1 MVSNVF
7 LAGREIR
14 RAKLRF
20 GLLAGAV
27 GLLVFLILFQQALLG
42 SLLKSFTGAIE
53 NQSGTVLVYG
63 AEARKNV
70 SGSVI
75 PPPLQAAVE
84 AVDGVGASAPLAEA
98 TFTVQ
103 AAGAL
108 TDSSVFGFTPGGP
121 GEPTRLVEGRLPQS
135 PTEAAGSKED
145 PAFTIGA
152 TVTSVNGDVELTVV
166 GLTEGSRFSVAPT
179 LWVTFDGFT
188 ALRLAAN
195 PDARAVLPSLVA
207 LTPAAGTT
215 PEQLAQRV
223 NDEVPG
229 VQALTRD
236 QAVSE
241 APGVAQVT
249 QSFRLILGLAFLV
262 VAVVIGFFF
271 LILTVQKLPSLTL
284 LRAVGAPVG
293 YLVRALLAQIAFVV
307 AGGLVVGLALT
318 VLAVRGA
325 STGLPIALSPSTA
338 IGSALGVIV
347 LALLGSIVTLLRVA
361 RIDPASVVN
370 RPSLGGLA

>member
-1 MVSNVF
+1 
-7 LAGREIR
+7 
-14 RAKLRF
+14 
-20 GLLAGAV
+20 
-27 GLLVFLILFQQALLG
+27 
-42 SLLKSFTGAIE
+42 
-53 NQSGTVLVYG
+53 
-63 AEARKNV
+63 
-70 SGSVI
+70 
-75 PPPLQAAVE
+75 
-84 AVDGVGASAPLAEA
+84 
-98 TFTVQ
+98 
-103 AAGAL
+103 
-108 TDSSVFGFTPGGP
+108 VFGFTPGGP